1 MTMINDSTPL
11 VNAEIIREETVDIR
25 WNKIYR
31 IINKAKKKG
40 CFQCKERMF
49 LMLYEKIGKLTNEE
63 FSKLVSLSY
72 RVYLNKFNFNSDHI
86 IDWRENKNEES

>member
-1 MTMINDSTPL
+1 MTIINDSTPL

-40 CFQCKERMF
+40 KFQCYTKEM
-49 LMLYEKIGKLTNEE
+49 GALTNEE
-63 FSKLVSLSY
+63 ISKLISLGY
-72 RVYLNKFNFNSDHI
+72 RVYLNEFNFNSDHI

>member
-40 CFQCKERMF
+40 FFQCCTKKNRE
-49 LMLYEKIGKLTNEE
+49 I
-63 FSKLVSLSY
+63 
-72 RVYLNKFNFNSDHI
+72 NK
-86 IDWRENKNEES
+86 

>member
-31 IINKAKKKG
+31 IINKAKK
-40 CFQCKERMF
+40 ERMF
-49 LMLYEKIGKLTNEE
+49 SVLYEKNREI
-63 FSKLVSLSY
+63 
-72 RVYLNKFNFNSDHI
+72 NK
-86 IDWRENKNEES
+86 

>member
-11 VNAEIIREETVDIR
+11 VNAEIIREKTVDIR

-40 CFQCKERMF
+40 CFQCCTK
-49 LMLYEKIGKLTNEE
+49 KIGKLTNEE
-63 FSKLVSLSY
+63 FSKLISLGY
-72 RVYLNKFNFNSDHI
+72 RVYLNEFNFNSDHI